1 MAPENSARQS
11 QGKADGVTPAGFFC
25 PSEHQ
30 MTKVEQIVDEYV
42 QLGNRQA
49 LEYLL
54 THRRK
59 LAGDL
64 KSRAVSGSRLPIDEI
79 DHLITAIKAC
89 LDRLAAKLDPIAGAL
104 GE

>member
-1 MAPENSARQS
+1 
-11 QGKADGVTPAGFFC
+11 
-25 PSEHQ
+25 

-42 QLGNRQA
+42 QMGNRQA

-54 THRRK
+54 THRRR

-64 KSRAVSGSRLPIDEI
+64 KSRACSGSRLPIDEI
-79 DHLITAIKAC
+79 DHLITAIQAG